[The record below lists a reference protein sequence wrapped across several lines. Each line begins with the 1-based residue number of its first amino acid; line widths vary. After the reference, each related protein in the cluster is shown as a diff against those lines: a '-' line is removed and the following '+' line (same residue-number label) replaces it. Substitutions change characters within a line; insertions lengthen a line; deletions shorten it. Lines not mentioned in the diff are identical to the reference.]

1 MSFSIDIQGQGAHQ
15 IISLKDAQTGTVA
28 TFFSFGALLNSF
40 KVHTLDGPLNVVDG
54 FADPDDAIQHITAA
68 FKSAKMSP
76 FVCRLKNGCYQ
87 WNDEQLTVNSFFLGD
102 HALHGLL
109 YHAVYSIKDKG
120 ADASSAWVK
129 LEHHYEGTDKGY
141 PFAYTLLIKWELSA
155 RNCLTVTTTATN
167 HSANTIPFSD
177 GWHPYFIASESVDD
191 CTIKFNSD
199 RKLVFDADLLPT
211 GAEEKD
217 DRFLNGRS
225 LQGITLDNSFVLPN
239 DEPGYCELK
248 SKQVRIIVEPLLHYP
263 YLQVYTPEHR
273 KSIAIENLSSAPDAF
288 NNGMELVQ
296 LHPGEPKQFKTR
308 YRVEIL

>member
-1 MSFSIDIQGQGAHQ
+1 MSFSIDIQGQERHQ
-15 IISLKDAQTGTVA
+15 IVFLKDDQTGTVA
-28 TFFSFGALLNSF
+28 TLFAFGALLNSF
-40 KVHTLDGPLNVVDG
+40 KVHTPNGPINIVDG
-54 FADPDDAIQHITAA
+54 FADPDDAIEHITAA

-76 FVCRLKNGCYQ
+76 FVCRLKNGRYQ

-109 YHAVYSIKDKG
+109 YDAVHTIHDKG
-120 ADASSAWVK
+120 ADSSSAWVVF
-129 LEHHYEGTDKGY
+129 EHHYAGTDQGY
-141 PFAYTLLIKWELSA
+141 PFEYTLLVKWELSA
-155 RNCLTVTTTATN
+155 GNCLTVTTTATN
-167 HSANTIPFSD
+167 HSSITIPFSD
-177 GWHPYFIASESVDD
+177 GWHPYFTTGENVDD
-191 CTIKFNSD
+191 CTIQFNSD

-217 DRFLNGRS
+217 DRFLNGSS

-296 LHPGEPKQFKTR
+296 LHPGEPIQFKTR
-308 YRVEIL
+308 YRVEVL